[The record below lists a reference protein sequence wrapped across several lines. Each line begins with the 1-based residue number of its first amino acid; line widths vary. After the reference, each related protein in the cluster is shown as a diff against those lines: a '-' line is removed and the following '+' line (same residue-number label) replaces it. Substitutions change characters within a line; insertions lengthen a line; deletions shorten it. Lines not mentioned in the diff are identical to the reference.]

1 MKIRNTLILLAL
13 LVGLVGLNPT
23 GAQSNDNDDPTWQF
37 SVKFACGQVRQE
49 GGGPVGRV
57 TVNSEH
63 GYGLDSDPDPVTPG
77 VYETAINVHNP
88 SLTETVRG
96 APNIYPN
103 TPSYYRWFSMS
114 FRKKAL
120 LLYPPAGDDKKY
132 GTAEPGAAVSEP
144 GAAVSQPT
152 ATPMDQIDQFE
163 QPQPPGPWVRPG
175 DLPPDWGLEIDCAD
189 IRAVL
194 LGQRMNSC
202 PMEARC
208 EPGGGDPRAW
218 ADFIKGYVVI
228 EHQDRLPLD
237 VTALYTGYITSNGCQ
252 KGGGGVSVACNGTPA
267 GFSEQVE
274 TIDPKKIDAG
284 GNDDD

>member
-1 MKIRNTLILLAL
+1 MKIRNTVILLGL
-13 LVGLVGLNPT
+13 LVGLIGLNPT
-23 GAQSNDNDDPTWQF
+23 GAQSSFNNHPTWQF

-49 GGGPVGRV
+49 GGGPPGRV

-96 APNIYPN
+96 ANNVYRN
-103 TPSYYRWFSMS
+103 TPSYYKWFSTT

-120 LLYPPAGDDKKY
+120 LLYPPAQDMNEYPAAQPGSEAA
-132 GTAEPGAAVSEP
+132 AEPNN
-144 GAAVSQPT
+144 QL
-152 ATPMDQIDQFE
+152 DQFE
-163 QPQPPGPWVRPG
+163 QAQAPGPWVRPD

-194 LGQRMNSC
+194 LNQRVNNSC
-202 PMEARC
+202 PMEAEAAVC
-208 EPGGGDPRAW
+208 TESPGGGDPRAW

-228 EHQDRLPLD
+228 EHQNRLPLD
-237 VTALYTGYITSNGCQ
+237 VTALYTGYITSNGCE
-252 KGGGGVSVACNGTPA
+252 KGAGGVSVACNGTPA
-267 GFSEQVE
+267 GFSEQIE
-274 TIDPKKIDAG
+274 TIDPKKIREG
-284 GNDDD
+284 DDD